1 LKTVIKIVGVLFLS
15 LIIFSFINDTF
26 FENNSNISS
35 SMYNDSQ
42 RILSVIN
49 NEFLT
54 YSTIAKVNEN
64 KINEIFDL
72 LEGYSDEYQP
82 RNINTDEE
90 EILFQDIS
98 FIVQDYLLLVNLD
111 LSHEDIPIDLNIN
124 SKYSGYMSSKRDIYE
139 DFLRRRR
146 ALKDKYGFAYQQ

>member
-54 YSTIAKVNEN
+54 YSTIAEVNEN